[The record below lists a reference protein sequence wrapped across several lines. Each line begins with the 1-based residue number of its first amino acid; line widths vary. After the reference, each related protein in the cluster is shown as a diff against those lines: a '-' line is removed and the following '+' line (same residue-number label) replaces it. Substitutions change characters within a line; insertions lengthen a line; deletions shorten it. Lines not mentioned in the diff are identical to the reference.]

1 MLGSGFM
8 KYLEFI
14 TQHSD
19 GSVVISL
26 GADGASVMSGEYAGV
41 GEILRSQ
48 YFPWIL
54 YIHCTAHRLNLIVN
68 DLVKDSSLA
77 VDILATI
84 TSLYSFLNIGKV
96 RPVYQKIFQEMF
108 PKTQTKYLTQQ
119 FEVRWSCK
127 FEAVD
132 FVAEKPEYILATLA
146 EVSNNGAVHGAK
158 HAEEAAGFYYKLIN
172 SL

>member
-1 MLGSGFM
+1 M

-48 YFPWIL
+48 YFLWIL

-68 DLVKDSSLA
+68 DLVKDSLLA
-77 VDILATI
+77 VDVLATI
-84 TSLYSFLNIGKV
+84 TRLYSFLNIGKV

-108 PKTQTKYLTQQ
+108 PKTQTK
-119 FEVRWSCK
+119 
-127 FEAVD
+127 
-132 FVAEKPEYILATLA
+132 
-146 EVSNNGAVHGAK
+146 
-158 HAEEAAGFYYKLIN
+158 
-172 SL
+172 